1 MSALFL
7 CNFLVVLIVLVTHE
21 GWPKGSSMVN
31 SKRWPVRGTRAQ
43 GDSACREMHGGLPQP
58 CEGRQTAENTWAQ
71 ANPLSAGARSPA
83 ARGVVNVRD
92 QGHRRRDHDEA
103 VKMVN
108 FSRDGK
114 HEEEIVASKR
124 ANRCCRARGSPGVGR
139 RSVTATRFA
148 RVSIDTT
155 FGPSGLGLK
164 L

>member
-1 MSALFL
+1 MR
-7 CNFLVVLIVLVTHE
+7 
-21 GWPKGSSMVN
+21 
-31 SKRWPVRGTRAQ
+31 SKRWSVRGARAQ

-71 ANPLSAGARSPA
+71 ANPLSASARSPA

-108 FSRDGK
+108 VSRTKKPTKCDLF
-114 HEEEIVASKR
+114 R

-148 RVSIDTT
+148 RVSIWPIRLRVEIVR
-155 FGPSGLGLK
+155 GAQAPSQWHDMK
-164 L
+164 YCTRAPHH